1 METPGHTPVSPSSR
15 TSSLAA
21 GTTEQT
27 SSGERHRMV
36 VVARRPAL
44 LREQDGSPQR
54 PRDELD
60 DFIDDLF
67 GATTDEKPGR
77 FDVGLV
83 VIGLALLVWA
93 SILGGPGSALWFGF
107 AAILL
112 GLALPVRSAVRRF
125 GRSRTG
131 SLRRRILDG
140 GLLLDA
146 THPAT
151 VTLIDAYAHLIQ
163 VSCLQG
169 TGDPKQAVSAGHMAV
184 VEVATYLDGEP
195 PATPAKVRFVTIR
208 TDAIEALTRRML
220 RSHDRWAAK
229 TAIYEPAVDPT
240 EDGQAATSQWESLN
254 ALTRS
259 GALAELDKLDHQ
271 LRREIA
277 DEAG

>member
-1 METPGHTPVSPSSR
+1 MLAPSTTAAEVQELSGV
-15 TSSLAA
+15 AA
-21 GTTEQT
+21 GTAEQT
-27 SSGERHRMV
+27 GSGERHRMV

-44 LREQDGSPQR
+44 LREHEASPQR

-67 GATTDEKPGR
+67 GTTTDEKPGR

-83 VIGLALLVWA
+83 VIGLVLVVWA
-93 SILGGPGSALWFGF
+93 SILGGPGSALWLGI

-151 VTLIDAYAHLIQ
+151 VTLIDAYSHLIQ

-169 TGDPKQAVSAGHMAV
+169 TGDPKRAVSAGHLAV
-184 VEVATYLDGEP
+184 VEVATYLDGKP
-195 PATPAKVRFVTIR
+195 PATSAKVRFVTLR
-208 TDAIEALTRRML
+208 TNAIEALTRRML

-229 TAIYEPAVDPT
+229 TAIYEPAVDQT
-240 EDGQAATSQWESLN
+240 EDGQTATSPWESLN

-259 GALAELDKLDHQ
+259 GALAELDQLDHQ

>member
-1 METPGHTPVSPSSR
+1 MAR
-15 TSSLAA
+15 
-21 GTTEQT
+21 GTRG
-27 SSGERHRMV
+27 SGERRRMV

-44 LREQDGSPQR
+44 LREHEASPQR

-60 DFIDDLF
+60 DFIDELF

-77 FDVGLV
+77 FDAGLV
-83 VIGLALLVWA
+83 VIGLGLAVWA
-93 SILGGPGSALWFGF
+93 SILGGPGSALWLGF
-107 AAILL
+107 VAILL
-112 GLALPVRSAVRRF
+112 GSALPVRSAVRRF

-169 TGDPKQAVSAGHMAV
+169 AGDPKRAVSAGHMAV

-208 TDAIEALTRRML
+208 TNAIEALTRGML

-240 EDGQAATSQWESLN
+240 EEGQVATSQWESLN